1 MPNRATACRMLL
13 HLGCGCC
20 SSCCCGVEITIAI
33 AACSAARVANGAFCC
48 AAAAAAA
55 VVVVTIVVVAVAVV
69 TVARSMCLH
78 LNKLARCIDASS
90 VQRWHTLWRCHMLL
104 LLMLLLSDHV
114 AVVVVVVGL
123 LLYGCRIECIDALLH
138 LRRMR
143 RLMAMRIR
151 MMTIGAAQR
160 RHRCRQWR
168 WII

>member
-13 HLGCGCC
+13 HLCCGCC

-55 VVVVTIVVVAVAVV
+55 VVVVTIVVVAVV

-160 RHRCRQWR
+160 RHRCGQWR